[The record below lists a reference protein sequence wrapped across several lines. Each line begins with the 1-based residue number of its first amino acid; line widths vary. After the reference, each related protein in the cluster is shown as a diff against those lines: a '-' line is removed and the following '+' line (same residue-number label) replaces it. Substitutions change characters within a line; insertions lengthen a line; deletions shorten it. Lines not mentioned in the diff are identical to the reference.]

1 MNKENTLLVLW
12 ILFGFMF
19 ISAIDS
25 FLRLLTFSIYVL
37 KSELGLS
44 YKILT
49 FSMPLVTLTLY
60 SLITFFILRKL
71 KSDVS
76 GIYLT
81 KFPKIL
87 FIGSFLVTL
96 LLNPLTNRLSR
107 LYSER
112 LTSIKNA
119 NVYDILEVHEWMSS
133 GIGFSR
139 WIILIILAF
148 IFLNKLNKTINKNE
162 TH

>member
-119 NVYDILEVHEWMSS
+119 NVYDVLEVHEWMSF

>member
-107 LYSER
+107 LYSKR

-119 NVYDILEVHEWMSS
+119 NVYDVLEVHEWMSS

>member
-119 NVYDILEVHEWMSS
+119 NVYDVLEVHEWMSS